1 MLSKHRKFQISTF
14 TAALLLLAASGT
26 LHAQSG
32 SWPAPG
38 SPISDRDLLS
48 SGSYRI
54 PVTVPSPIEP
64 APPDHPIFGPPPR
77 VGPNLRVNAPQPSYP
92 DGLLGRSETT
102 LAALAG
108 GRLLVAAWNDAD
120 GFCGPPYNAPCPA
133 PPTPGITGYGISTD
147 GGRHFRDLGA
157 PPAGT
162 RVGFGPGAAG
172 TSASGVY
179 VSNFDPILDA
189 AGPGARDAVYLSSL
203 ADFDDLAE
211 HTAGVA
217 VYAGHFGPGGSFAFE
232 PPVLLQ
238 SPGYPGDFLDKD
250 NLAAVRHGHE
260 TRLYVTATDFIQVA
274 GVPGLGR
281 GQIELYGSDDGG
293 ASWSRHVLQPDETFP
308 GQPGAGV
315 INQGAEPV
323 VSPDGSIH
331 VAWERGFLSPF
342 FSQGIAGQWPEIR
355 VISSFD
361 GGTTWTPAAAG
372 PPGSGVN
379 PAGVRVASI
388 CAGDLFPPSGYDR
401 NRTNSFPRIAVAES
415 GPHRGRLYVVWQ
427 DCRIA
432 NGGPMPA
439 PLGPEDDFGYDLGH
453 PDTDVYLAYSD
464 DDGATWSAP
473 ILAAGGGDGL
483 IQFWPTVSAGPGG
496 TVDLTY
502 YESYE
507 PDGTVL
513 FGGGPGTSLVDVS
526 WVRSTDGGRT
536 FGPPVRLTDVTTDWA
551 VARANSNLMPTF
563 GDYND
568 ALTVGNR
575 LLATWGDGRIGY
587 PEVLF
592 AVAFAGH

>member
-1 MLSKHRKFQISTF
+1 MLSKPTTFQLSSI
-14 TAALLLLAASGT
+14 TAALLLVVASTAAHS
-26 LHAQSG
+26 QS
-32 SWPAPG
+32 PPG
-38 SPISDRDLLS
+38 FPIEHQDLLS
-48 SGSYRI
+48 SASYRAL
-54 PVTVPSPIEP
+54 TVAPSPIAP
-64 APPDHPIFGPPPR
+64 APPDHPTSGPPPHL
-77 VGPNLRVNAPQPSYP
+77 GPNLTVSAPQLPTP
-92 DGLLGRSETT
+92 AGALGRSETT

-108 GRLLVAAWNDAD
+108 GHYLVVAWNDAE
-120 GFCGPPYNAPCPA
+120 GYCGPPYYRGCAV
-133 PPTPGITGYGISTD
+133 PPTPGATGFAVSTD
-147 GGRHFRDLGA
+147 GGRNFQDLGA

-179 VSNFDPILDA
+179 VTATDPILDA
-189 AGPGARDAVYLSSL
+189 AGPGSRDTVYFSNLAV
-203 ADFDDLAE
+203 FDDFSA
-211 HTAGVA
+211 HIAGVS
-217 VYAGHFGPGGSFAFE
+217 VHAGHFGPGGRFAFE

-238 SPGYPGDFLDKD
+238 SPGYPEDFLDKE
-250 NLAAVRHGHE
+250 NLAAVGHGHE
-260 TRLYVTATDFIQVA
+260 TRIYVTATDFIQVA
-274 GVPGLGR
+274 GVPGLGL

-308 GQPGAGV
+308 GHPGTGV
-315 INQGAEPV
+315 INQGSEPV

-331 VAWERGFLSPF
+331 VAWERGFLSPY

-361 GGTTWTPAAAG
+361 GGATWTPAAAG
-372 PPGSGVN
+372 PPSSGAN

-415 GPHRGRLYVVWQ
+415 GPYRGRLYVTWQ

-483 IQFWPTVSAGPGG
+483 IQFWPTVSVGPAG

-513 FGGGPGTSLVDVS
+513 FGGGPGTSLVDVY
-526 WVRSTDGGRT
+526 WVRSSDGGQT
-536 FGPPVRLTDVTTDWA
+536 FGPPVRLTDATTDWGA
-551 VARANSNLMPTF
+551 ARAVSNLKPAF

-568 ALTVGNR
+568 AVSVGNKV
-575 LLATWGDGRIGY
+575 LATWGDGRIGY
-587 PEVLF
+587 PEVYF
-592 AVAFAGH
+592 ASALGAR